1 MSIASQKLFK
11 HSLLPLFNLLLLGL
25 FGYIQN
31 SRNMQFKADTISRSF
46 ASPYALML
54 LLAGGIVIN
63 GCQPKAPEKTT
74 VDLKTPGI
82 AYQTYKGVTGQRT
95 YVTLPDS
102 SKVILNSASV
112 LEVPANY
119 GQGGR
124 AVLLDGDAFFDVIP
138 STDTFTVT
146 SDKLKA
152 TVLGT
157 AFKMR
162 SFASQ
167 HGATVYLLHGKI
179 RVGKSYHS
187 ATDNQPEILERG
199 QMILANNEID
209 LMEKE
214 TYHPEE
220 LENWLSDTFRI
231 KNANPMALSRT
242 LEEWFGVEVEM
253 KGDGSKAPVITDAV
267 FYHASLEDVLSNL
280 ATQQRFKYKISDNKV
295 VITF

>member
-1 MSIASQKLFK
+1 MRFK
-11 HSLLPLFNLLLLGL
+11 P
-25 FGYIQN
+25 
-31 SRNMQFKADTISRSF
+31 DTISRCF
-46 ASPYALML
+46 PGRYALAL
-54 LLAGGIVIN
+54 LLCGGIVIT
-63 GCQPKAPEKTT
+63 GCHSNTKAPENTP
-74 VDLKTPGI
+74 VNLKIPGI
-82 AYQTYKGVTGQRT
+82 EYQTYKGITGRRT
-95 YVTLPDS
+95 SVTLPDS
-102 SKVILNSASV
+102 SHVILNSASV

-119 GQGGR
+119 LQGNR
-124 AVLLDGDAFFDVIP
+124 AVILDGDAFFTVVP

-146 SDKLKA
+146 SDKLRA

-167 HGATVYLLHGKI
+167 HGATVYLLNGKI

-187 ATDNQPEILERG
+187 PTDNQPEILERG

-220 LENWLSDTFRI
+220 LETWLSDTLRI
-231 KNANPMALSRT
+231 SNANPMALSRT
-242 LEEWFGVEVEM
+242 LEEWFGVEVEI
-253 KGDGSKAPVITDAV
+253 KGDASKAPATVNGA
-267 FYHASLEDVLSNL
+267 FFHATLEDVLNNL
-280 ATQQRFKYKISDNKV
+280 GRLQGFRYKISDNKV

>member
-1 MSIASQKLFK
+1 MRFK
-11 HSLLPLFNLLLLGL
+11 P
-25 FGYIQN
+25 
-31 SRNMQFKADTISRSF
+31 DTISRRF
-46 ASPYALML
+46 TGRCALAL
-54 LLAGGIVIN
+54 LLTGGIVIT
-63 GCQPKAPEKTT
+63 GCQTQTKAPENTP
-74 VDLKTPGI
+74 VNLKTPGI
-82 AYQTYKGVTGQRT
+82 QYQTYKGTTGRRT
-95 YVTLPDS
+95 SVTLPDS
-102 SKVILNSASV
+102 SRVILNSASV

-119 GQGGR
+119 LQGNR
-124 AVLLDGDAFFDVIP
+124 AVILDGDAFFTVVP

-146 SDKLKA
+146 SDKLRA

-167 HGATVYLLHGKI
+167 HGATVYLLNGKI

-220 LENWLSDTFRI
+220 LETWLSDTLRI
-231 KNANPMALSRT
+231 SSANPMALSRT
-242 LEEWFGVEVEM
+242 LEEWFGVEVEI
-253 KGDGSKAPVITDAV
+253 KGDASKAPAV
-267 FYHASLEDVLSNL
+267 VDGVFFHATLEEVLNNL
-280 ATQQRFKYKISDNKV
+280 GKLQHFRYKISDNKV
-295 VITF
+295 VITY